1 MRLPRLSPRA
11 YQRVT
16 LLALVALVFIVV
28 TGAAVRLTGSG
39 LGCSDWPT
47 CEDNRLVAPLEYHA
61 MVEFLNRTVTGLV
74 SIAVIAA
81 VLGSLVREPR
91 RADLTRWSFGLVVGV
106 LANAVLGGI
115 TVLTELTPP
124 IVAAHFLLSISRV
137 WNAVVLHDR
146 AGHDGSPGLP
156 LVPARVRTL
165 ARALVVVAGVV
176 LLTGTVVT
184 GTGPHGGDE
193 EVARLSFDIGEVVRL
208 HSIAAWVFLALAV
221 WTMAELR
228 RTGTPR
234 DVDRRAQVLV
244 GAILLQGAIGYTQY
258 FTGVPPW
265 LVLLHV
271 LGSVLVWIAALRFD
285 LGLVAHPI
293 EARDRQTVG

>member
-1 MRLPRLSPRA
+1 
-11 YQRVT
+11 
-16 LLALVALVFIVV
+16 
-28 TGAAVRLTGSG
+28 
-39 LGCSDWPT
+39 
-47 CEDNRLVAPLEYHA
+47 

-81 VLGSLVREPR
+81 VLGSLVRVPR

-124 IVAAHFLLSISRV
+124 IVAAHFLLSIYLV
-137 WNAVVLHDR
+137 WNAVVLHER